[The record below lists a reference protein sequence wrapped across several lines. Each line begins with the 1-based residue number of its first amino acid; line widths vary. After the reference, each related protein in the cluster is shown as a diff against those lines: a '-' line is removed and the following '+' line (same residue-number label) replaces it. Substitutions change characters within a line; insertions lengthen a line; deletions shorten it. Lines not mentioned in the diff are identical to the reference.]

1 MKVSLIIPTLNA
13 EKFLK
18 KLLFN
23 ASALQNLKPD
33 EIIVVDSSSEDR
45 TVEIAKDFGCK
56 VFSIPRE
63 KFNHGG
69 TRTFAGKKAK
79 GDILIY
85 LTQDALPYDADS
97 FKNLVNFL
105 ISDENL
111 AGVYGRQIPYPDAD
125 ILAKFFRYLNYP
137 EKSFIREYKDKEIW
151 GRKTVFF
158 SNSFSAYK
166 KDLLEK
172 IGWFKDNLIAYEDI
186 YIAGKFLLNG
196 YKIGYCA
203 EAKVIHSHKISF
215 KKEFERHFK
224 LGMFFREENW
234 IIKAFGKKP
243 KKEGIYMIKEYINF
257 AKKEKNLKSVF
268 KFLALVYLR
277 KLAWF
282 LGYHYK
288 YLPDFLVS
296 KK

>member
-13 EKFLK
+13 ERFFK

-105 ISDENL
+105 ISDEKL

-137 EKSFIREYKDKEIW
+137 GNSFVREYKDKEI
-151 GRKTVFF
+151 
-158 SNSFSAYK
+158 
-166 KDLLEK
+166 
-172 IGWFKDNLIAYEDI
+172 
-186 YIAGKFLLNG
+186 
-196 YKIGYCA
+196 
-203 EAKVIHSHKISF
+203 
-215 KKEFERHFK
+215 
-224 LGMFFREENW
+224 
-234 IIKAFGKKP
+234 
-243 KKEGIYMIKEYINF
+243 
-257 AKKEKNLKSVF
+257 
-268 KFLALVYLR
+268 
-277 KLAWF
+277 
-282 LGYHYK
+282 
-288 YLPDFLVS
+288 
-296 KK
+296 